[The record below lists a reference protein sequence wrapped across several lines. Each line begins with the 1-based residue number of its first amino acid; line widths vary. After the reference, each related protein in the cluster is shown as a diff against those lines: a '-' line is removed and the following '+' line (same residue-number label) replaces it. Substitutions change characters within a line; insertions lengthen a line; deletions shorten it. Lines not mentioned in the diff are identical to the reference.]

1 MYKEM
6 DEYIG
11 VFLMLRGKNYILV
24 IIRQIDILMYEVYY
38 SKVSQQVSGR
48 FSQQLV
54 IKDRVFVMEFDKEYI
69 IQNEYFNKI
78 VYYIL
83 YCVICFIFIVC
94 KIERLDIILESKKN

>member
-1 MYKEM
+1 MNIY
-6 DEYIG
+6 G

-24 IIRQIDILMYEVYY
+24 IIRQIDILMYEVFY

-54 IKDRVFVMEFDKEYI
+54 IKDRVFVMEFDKKYI

-94 KIERLDIILESKKN
+94 KIERLDIILESKKK